1 MDDDHDGDECF
12 LCYETDPKLLRELLT
27 TASAARLTFLASGAR
42 WTNKSYDA
50 YAVSDVLEL
59 LGPLKCL

>member
-1 MDDDHDGDECF
+1 MMMATNDCLF
-12 LCYETDPKLLRELLT
+12 LCYQTDPKLLRELLT

-42 WTNKSYDA
+42 WSNKIYDA

-59 LGPLKCL
+59 LGPRKCF